1 MEIKLV
7 RHCETEWNRLEKCQ
21 GVSDIRLN
29 ANGIYQSN
37 LLKECF
43 SNLNIDLIF
52 SSDLLR
58 AIQTSEAINNSS
70 TRNIEKSKKLREMDQ
85 GDFEGLTFSFLRE
98 NHGDDL
104 KSWRENPKDFRIPNG
119 ETLGEVQSRMI
130 NFIEDVVNNFHKLK
144 NIVIVSH
151 NLAISSLICYYLKK
165 DLRDFATFKIDS
177 ASISTLIYLS
187 LIHI

>member
-52 SSDLLR
+52 SSDLQR
-58 AIQTSEAINNSS
+58 AMQTSEAINNSS
-70 TRNIEKSKKLREMDQ
+70 KRNI
-85 GDFEGLTFSFLRE
+85 
-98 NHGDDL
+98 
-104 KSWRENPKDFRIPNG
+104 
-119 ETLGEVQSRMI
+119 
-130 NFIEDVVNNFHKLK
+130 
-144 NIVIVSH
+144 
-151 NLAISSLICYYLKK
+151 
-165 DLRDFATFKIDS
+165 
-177 ASISTLIYLS
+177 
-187 LIHI
+187 